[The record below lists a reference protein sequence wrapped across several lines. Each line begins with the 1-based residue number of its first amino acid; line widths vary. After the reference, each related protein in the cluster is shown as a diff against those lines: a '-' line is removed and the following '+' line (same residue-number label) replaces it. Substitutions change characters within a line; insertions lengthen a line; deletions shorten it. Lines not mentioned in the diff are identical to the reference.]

1 MKGVGILMHL
11 GMLVLFFFLYLGII
25 FLILMGFKRKSKVL
39 KVVGISLLVIAII
52 FSIVIGII
60 YG

>member
-1 MKGVGILMHL
+1 MRL

-25 FLILMGFKRKSKVL
+25 FLILMGFKRKSKAL